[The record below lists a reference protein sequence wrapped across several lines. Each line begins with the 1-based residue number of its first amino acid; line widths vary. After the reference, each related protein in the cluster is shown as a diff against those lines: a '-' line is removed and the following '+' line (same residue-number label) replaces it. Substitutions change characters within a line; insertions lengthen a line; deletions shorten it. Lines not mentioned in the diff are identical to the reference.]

1 MENSLYYAQLIS
13 RYVNDELTAAEF
25 EELSEWLAADD
36 RNFLLFEELTRESS
50 QTTAIGFMGEIDVDK
65 AWEKV
70 MQFKESIPEGRQVKI
85 RQPHFSLRKIAFAA
99 VAAAILFFVL
109 LLLQD
114 RFENKAD
121 DLISAIQPG
130 GNKATLTMSDGK
142 VVALDGLSGTLI
154 ENQGGVSVIA
164 SDGLL
169 QYKAD
174 ANEAELQYNIVQTP
188 RGGKYQLVLADGT
201 KVWLNASSRLRFPTV
216 FSATERSVELDG
228 EGYFDVKK
236 NVRHPF
242 SVKLKN
248 GASIKVLGTTFNINA
263 YSDETDVKTTLLEG
277 KISFESDTS
286 SRVLLPGQQLR
297 FFQDQTAQSQTST
310 PSRIHSRTELY
321 DDVDL
326 EQAVAWTNDLFIFNS
341 QHVTSIMRQISRW
354 YDLDIKYDATFS
366 SEKFSGI
373 VSSKSNL
380 SQVLKIMEE
389 GGINFK
395 LEGKTLTVF

>member
-1 MENSLYYAQLIS
+1 
-13 RYVNDELTAAEF
+13 
-25 EELSEWLAADD
+25 
-36 RNFLLFEELTRESS
+36 
-50 QTTAIGFMGEIDVDK
+50 
-65 AWEKV
+65 
-70 MQFKESIPEGRQVKI
+70 
-85 RQPHFSLRKIAFAA
+85 
-99 VAAAILFFVL
+99 
-109 LLLQD
+109 
-114 RFENKAD
+114 
-121 DLISAIQPG
+121 
-130 GNKATLTMSDGK
+130 
-142 VVALDGLSGTLI
+142 
-154 ENQGGVSVIA
+154 
-164 SDGLL
+164 
-169 QYKAD
+169 
-174 ANEAELQYNIVQTP
+174 
-188 RGGKYQLVLADGT
+188 
-201 KVWLNASSRLRFPTV
+201 
-216 FSATERSVELDG
+216 
-228 EGYFDVKK
+228 
-236 NVRHPF
+236 
-242 SVKLKN
+242 
-248 GASIKVLGTTFNINA
+248 LGTTFNINA